1 MIGSLAIG
9 VQKWPFLSFSFSYV
23 THYMKEQFPC
33 GVSNLKQ
40 AY

>member
-9 VQKWPFLSFSFSYV
+9 VQKWPFLSFCFSYV
-23 THYMKEQFPC
+23 TNYMKEQFPC
-33 GVSNLKQ
+33 GSSNLKQ